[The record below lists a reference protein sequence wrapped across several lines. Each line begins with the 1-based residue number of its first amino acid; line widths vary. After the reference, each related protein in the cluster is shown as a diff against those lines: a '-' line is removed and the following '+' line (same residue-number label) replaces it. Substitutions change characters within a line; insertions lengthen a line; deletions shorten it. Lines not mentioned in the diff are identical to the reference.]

1 MDAYRAAK
9 LRIFVNQDE
18 GDAAVVPVGFDD
30 IPGRAERIEFEPS
43 DPLPAEPLIP
53 GAHNRENAAAA
64 TAAARALG
72 IPDARIADALETFP
86 GVAHRLEP
94 VAEVGGVRYV
104 NDSKAT
110 NTAAARRAVTAYDAP
125 LHMILGGRG
134 KGESYTEL
142 ALDMAGRVRRAYLIG
157 ETAEAMA
164 VAFELAGVDHEVSG
178 DLETAVRTAAK
189 NAQRGEVVLLAPAC
203 ASYDQFHDFE
213 ERGDAFRRIV
223 AEVAS

>member
-1 MDAYRAAK
+1 
-9 LRIFVNQDE
+9 
-18 GDAAVVPVGFDD
+18 
-30 IPGRAERIEFEPS
+30 
-43 DPLPAEPLIP
+43 
-53 GAHNRENAAAA
+53 
-64 TAAARALG
+64 
-72 IPDARIADALETFP
+72 
-86 GVAHRLEP
+86 
-94 VAEVGGVRYV
+94 
-104 NDSKAT
+104 
-110 NTAAARRAVTAYDAP
+110 
-125 LHMILGGRG
+125 MILGGRG